1 MHHCFHSIAIHSLA
15 HRFPKN
21 LKLYITCLFR
31 VLVCHAAKNV
41 GDPTHKCPPASDSRH
56 KKGDAKSSTRR
67 KNQVK
72 VTGKTCRGKEAPEE
86 IYRSLKNILKQSIT
100 ADHCSILPELKA
112 AEELGNCIVDFQI

>member
-1 MHHCFHSIAIHSLA
+1 MPPPCSIVIQESEKGYWHVPIASELESEGERTWLCIRRMENQDSA
-15 HRFPKN
+15 SVN
-21 LKLYITCLFR
+21 IS
-31 VLVCHAAKNV
+31 KNV

-72 VTGKTCRGKEAPEE
+72 VTGKTCR
-86 IYRSLKNILKQSIT
+86 
-100 ADHCSILPELKA
+100 ELKA